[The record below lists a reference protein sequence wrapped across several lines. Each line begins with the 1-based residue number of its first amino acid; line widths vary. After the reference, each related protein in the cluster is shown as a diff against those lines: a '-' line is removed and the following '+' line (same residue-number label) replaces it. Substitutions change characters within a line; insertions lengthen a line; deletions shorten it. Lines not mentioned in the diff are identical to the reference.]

1 MDHAQQ
7 AGLQLSAHAFTL
19 GHDLAC
25 LSLVQA
31 AQSSRATPAV
41 QALEYTLA
49 WLQQQRRQQRGRVVT
64 VAHVSD
70 EAVMLWFTDAARQ
83 SALHHGLFLVPRH
96 C

>member
-1 MDHAQQ
+1 M
-7 AGLQLSAHAFTL
+7 
-19 GHDLAC
+19 
-25 LSLVQA
+25 A